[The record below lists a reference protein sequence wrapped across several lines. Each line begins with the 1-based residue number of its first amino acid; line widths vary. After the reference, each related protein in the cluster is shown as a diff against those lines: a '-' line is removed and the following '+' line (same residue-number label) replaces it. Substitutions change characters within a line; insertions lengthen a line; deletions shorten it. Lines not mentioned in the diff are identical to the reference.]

1 MMYFKLGLVVLG
13 LLALGI
19 AIVVVIDAIAKAL

>member
-19 AIVVVIDAIAKAL
+19 AVVALIDAIAKAL